1 MKRRKNERSKEEER
15 SLAVMQR
22 TMTKPK
28 MEKESRRILQMV
40 MASRK
45 TQQTVMVRSR
55 KRKKQMVME
64 MPKKKIQKFSS
75 IRLN

>member
-1 MKRRKNERSKEEER
+1 
-15 SLAVMQR
+15 MQR
-22 TMTKPK
+22 RMTKPK

-45 TQQTVMVRSR
+45 TQQTVKVRSR

-75 IRLN
+75 TRLN

>member
-1 MKRRKNERSKEEER
+1 
-15 SLAVMQR
+15 MQR

-40 MASRK
+40 MASRR
-45 TQQTVMVRSR
+45 TRQTVMERSR
-55 KRKKQMVME
+55 KRKKKMVME
-64 MPKKKIQKFSS
+64 MQKKKIQRFSS

>member
-1 MKRRKNERSKEEER
+1 M
-15 SLAVMQR
+15 LR

-28 MEKESRRILQMV
+28 TEKESRRILQMV
-40 MASRK
+40 MVSRK

-75 IRLN
+75 TRLN

>member
-1 MKRRKNERSKEEER
+1 
-15 SLAVMQR
+15 MQR

-28 MEKESRRILQMV
+28 MEKENRRIQQMV

-45 TQQTVMVRSR
+45 TQQTVMERSR

-64 MPKKKIQKFSS
+64 MQKKKIQKFSS
-75 IRLN
+75 TRLN